1 VIACEIETAELENGW
16 YFRSALLSDRLR
28 GGRYD
33 LEYMVTGSGRIGE
46 TCIGDALVA
55 ALLLPSMALGEDLR
69 IEADV
74 SPRLLGR
81 MPDIAAIYQAWT
93 LGVSHS
99 KVSAPTRLPTRGG
112 NGDALFFS
120 GGTDSFYSLL
130 KHRPG
135 GLVSQL
141 VFVSGFDIPLGNPA
155 LEAALTAVH
164 RVAESTGAAA
174 VTVTTN
180 LRSLSEPIVG
190 WGAFHG
196 AVLAS
201 AGLLLSGNV
210 SRCLVPASRAYQ
222 YLTPW
227 GSHPVLDPMWS
238 TEVLEFIHDGAEA
251 VRHQK
256 LGVVAQD
263 PLGQGGLRVCL
274 QPING
279 QDKYN
284 CGRCEKCLVTM
295 LALQLQGLLADV
307 TTFPALDLRLVESL
321 STQAIGTLRELATR
335 PDADRP
341 TAAALERV
349 RRERI
354 RAIRIQGARSRIRS
368 VVSPRRTTAP
378 MARVARIGWKARM
391 MPLIDDISDSYASEN
406 AFRRVPESFLPEG

>member
-1 VIACEIETAELENGW
+1 VIAREIQTAELENGW
-16 YFRSALLSDRLR
+16 YFRVTLLSDGLR

-33 LEYMVTGSGRIGE
+33 LDYMITGSVRIGE

-55 ALLLPSMALGEDLR
+55 ALLLPSMALGEDLE
-69 IEADV
+69 IGAEV

-81 MPDIAAIYQAWT
+81 VPDIAAIYQAWT

-99 KVSAPTRLPTRGG
+99 KVSAPTLLPTKGG
-112 NGDALFFS
+112 RGDALFFS

-135 GLVSQL
+135 GSVSKL
-141 VFVSGFDIPLGNPA
+141 VFVSGFDIPLGNPSLEGA
-155 LEAALTAVH
+155 LAAVH
-164 RVAESTGAAA
+164 RVAESTGAAV

-190 WGAFHG
+190 WGAYHG

-201 AGLLLSGNV
+201 AGLLLGGNV
-210 SRCLVPASRAYQ
+210 SRCLIPASRAYQ

-227 GSHPVLDPMWS
+227 GSHPVLDPLWS

-256 LGVVAQD
+256 LGMVAQD
-263 PLGQGGLRVCL
+263 PLGQSGLRVCL

-279 QDKYN
+279 RDVYN
-284 CGRCEKCLVTM
+284 CGQCEKCLVTM
-295 LALQLQGLLADV
+295 LALQLQGLLTGV
-307 TTFPALDLRLVESL
+307 TTFPALDLRLIESL

-341 TAAALERV
+341 TADALERV
-349 RRERI
+349 RRERV
-354 RAIRIQGARSRIRS
+354 RAIRLQGARSKIRS

-378 MARVARIGWKARM
+378 TARVARIGWKARM
-391 MPLIDDISDSYASEN
+391 IPLVEDISDSYAAEN
-406 AFRRVPESFLPEG
+406 AFRQRPESFLPEI